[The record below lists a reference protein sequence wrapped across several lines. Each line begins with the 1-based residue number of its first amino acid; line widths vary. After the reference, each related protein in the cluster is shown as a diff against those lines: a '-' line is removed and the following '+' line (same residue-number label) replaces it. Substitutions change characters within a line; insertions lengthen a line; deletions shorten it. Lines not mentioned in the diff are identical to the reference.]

1 MRQDGHVQIERAE
14 DLHRPL
20 LPPKVPQVR
29 ELQSEG
35 RARVVV
41 AYDGESLPRRPT
53 CTPVLDPRGKLLYA
67 NEVLIVVLVLPGCQL
82 RVALQVI
89 VVVPQCTVQVP
100 RSRRFCYTGTG

>member
-41 AYDGESLPRRPT
+41 AYDGESLPWRPT
-53 CTPVLDPRGKLLYA
+53 RTPVLNPRGKLLDT
-67 NEVLIVVLVLPGCQL
+67 NKVLIVVLVLPGRQFCVQ
-82 RVALQVI
+82 LQVI
-89 VVVPQCTVQVP
+89 VAVPQCTVQVP
-100 RSRRFCYTGTG
+100 RSRRSCYTGTE